1 MNIVALVQARMGS
14 TRLPNKVLLDLV
26 GEPML
31 VHVVRR
37 IRRVGMVNEVVV
49 ATTMEPSDDAIAA
62 CCESRGW
69 PCFRGSR
76 DDVLDRYYQ
85 AARHSQAG
93 AIVRITADCPMIDP
107 GLIDRVVR
115 EFLDC
120 QPAVHYACNS
130 MPIKTYPRGLDT
142 EVVRF
147 DALERAWREDQ
158 NPGWREHATPYIYR
172 HPELFH
178 LHPVV
183 NPVDYSAM
191 RWTVDTPDD
200 WAFVRR
206 IYEHFGHDRF
216 SWQDVL
222 AALDEHPEWK
232 TINAHVR
239 QKVS

>member
-14 TRLPNKVLLDLV
+14 ARLPNKVLLDLV

-37 IRRVGMVNEVVV
+37 IRRAEVVDEVVV
-49 ATTMEPSDDAIAA
+49 ATTAEPGDDAIAE
-62 CCESRGW
+62 CCESHGW

-85 AARHSQAG
+85 AARQSQAD
-93 AIVRITADCPMIDP
+93 AIIRITADCPMIDP
-107 GLIDRVVR
+107 GVIDRVVR
-115 EFLDC
+115 EFLDN
-120 QPAVHYACNS
+120 QPVVHYACNS

-158 NPGWREHATPYIYR
+158 NPGWREHATPYVYR

-183 NPVDYSAM
+183 NPIDYSAM

-200 WAFVRR
+200 WTFVQRV
-206 IYEHFGHDRF
+206 YEHFGHDRF

-222 AALDEHPEWK
+222 AVLDEHPEWRS
-232 TINAHVR
+232 INAHVR
-239 QKVS
+239 QKVY